1 MAKPKRVSLTPFL
14 VLFFV
19 VLSPIS
25 CSKQFVNSHT
35 QTAHTLLS
43 IQELLN
49 FPPVLSG
56 WNASTDFCN
65 AENVVCYEGKI
76 TQLHIIGDNASPLP
90 RNFSI
95 DSFVTSLVRLPGL
108 KVISLVSLGL
118 WGSLPGNISQLPY
131 LEILNM
137 SSNFLSGVVPREMS
151 VMRNLQTVILD
162 NNMFYGQVPNWV
174 VLALSSNRLSGEL
187 PDLSSLTNL
196 QVLDLEGNRFGP
208 RFPILASKLVTLVL
222 SKNKFSSAIPNEL
235 NSYYQLER
243 LDISINRFVGPFPA
257 SLLSLPSLV
266 RLNISGNRFT
276 GLLTKYMSCNEE
288 LGSVDL
294 SSNLLT
300 GDLPSCLLTHSKN
313 RVVHYAGNCLATGDQ
328 NQHPYV
334 SCRNEALAVGIMPLK
349 QKRRRR
355 AAKAVLALLITGGIL
370 IGMVLVGV
378 AFLLFRRL
386 YFKKFMKRPQ
396 TRLIKESASAAYTSK
411 LISDTRYIS
420 QTMKSGA
427 LGLPSYRAFSLD
439 ELEGATNNFHTSS
452 FLGEGSHGQMY
463 RGKLKDGSLVAIRC
477 LKLKKRHT
485 TQNFTHQIELISKLR
500 HHNLVS
506 ALGHCFECYLDDSSV
521 SRIFLVF
528 EYVPNGTLRG
538 CISESP
544 AEQALSWTQRI
555 AAAIGVAKGIQ
566 YLHTGIVPGVFSNN
580 LKITDILLD
589 QNLVAK
595 ISSYNLPLLA
605 ENMGQAY
612 TGLASSGSREHGLY
626 VSRRE
631 HEDKIDIYDF
641 GVILL
646 ELTVGRPIISK
657 NEVDSLRDL
666 LQVDVTEDSARGI
679 VVDPAISNACSEE
692 SLKTVMNICSRAL
705 SNEPA
710 SRPSIEDV
718 LWNLQFAA
726 QVQEE
731 WRTESD
737 SRKSSPSSRPANLPL
752 THQQYCEESV
762 NAIDNGF
769 ANIDF
774 GTYTRRVRKMI
785 SLSGKK
791 HRIWNDEEEYRRLQ
805 M

>member
-1 MAKPKRVSLTPFL
+1 MDEPKRVPSTPFFL

-19 VLSPIS
+19 LLSPIS

-35 QTAHTLLS
+35 QTANTLLR
-43 IQELLN
+43 IQQLLN

-56 WNASTDFCN
+56 WNNASITDFCN
-65 AENVVCYEGKI
+65 AENIVVCYDGKI
-76 TQLHIIGDNASPLP
+76 TQLHIIGDKASAAPLP

-95 DSFVTSLVRLPGL
+95 DSFVSSLVRLPSL

-118 WGSLPGNISQLPY
+118 WGSLPGNISHLPS

-137 SSNFLSGVVPREMS
+137 SSNFLSGVIPREIS
-151 VMRNLQTVILD
+151 VMTNLQTLILD
-162 NNMFYGQVPNWV
+162 NNMFYGNVPSWV
-174 VLALSSNRLSGEL
+174 GDQLSFLAVLSLKNNSLTGSLPDSLRNLESLRVLAVSENRLSGEL

-208 RFPILASKLVTLVL
+208 RFPILANKLVTLVL

-243 LDISINRFVGPFPA
+243 LDISLNRFVGPFPA

-276 GLLTKYMSCNEE
+276 GLLTKNMSCNEE

-300 GDLPSCLLTHSKN
+300 GDMPSCLLSLSKN
-313 RVVHYAGNCLATGDQ
+313 RVVQYGGNCLAAGDQ

-349 QKRRRR
+349 QNRRRR

-386 YFKKFMKRPQ
+386 HVKKFMKTPQ
-396 TRLIKESASAAYTSK
+396 TRLIKENASAAYASK

-439 ELEGATNNFHTSS
+439 ELEGATNNFHTST

-485 TQNFTHQIELISKLR
+485 TQNFSHQIELISKLR
-500 HHNLVS
+500 HRNLVS

-528 EYVPNGTLRG
+528 EYVPNGTLRD

-544 AEQALSWTQRI
+544 AVQALSWAQRI

-566 YLHTGIVPGVFSNN
+566 YLHTGIVPGLFSNN

-605 ENMGQAY
+605 ENIGQAC
-612 TGLASSGSREHGLY
+612 TGLTSSGSRGHGLY
-626 VSRRE
+626 ARRE
-631 HEDKIDIYDF
+631 HEDKTDVYDF

-646 ELTVGRPIISK
+646 ELIVGRPVISK
-657 NEVDSLRDL
+657 NEEDTLRDQ
-666 LQVDVTEDSARGI
+666 LQVNVTEDAARGI
-679 VVDPAISNACSEE
+679 IVNPVISNACSEE
-692 SLKTVMNICSRAL
+692 SLKTVINICSRAL
-705 SNEPA
+705 SKELA
-710 SRPSIEDV
+710 ERPSIEDV

-731 WRTESD
+731 WRTESE

-752 THQQYCEESV
+752 T
-762 NAIDNGF
+762 
-769 ANIDF
+769 
-774 GTYTRRVRKMI
+774 
-785 SLSGKK
+785 
-791 HRIWNDEEEYRRLQ
+791 LQ
-805 M
+805 